1 MSDLWW
7 FAISIPRPGCISYHQ
22 LDYIRSCRG
31 IADRY
36 ITSVLRWLLKD
47 ATHSFCRAR
56 TPAKF
61 RLVANGISVSR
72 SLRIWNLPLPQ
83 CEFDC
88 SGRSMRA
95 VDLPDRMQNAPVYEE
110 MHQQIQPNGNIENLP
125 TNRLKFGIDC

>member
-1 MSDLWW
+1 MGQDYMGITDSRDMAYVLS
-7 FAISIPRPGCISYHQ
+7 FSSIAPRIE
-22 LDYIRSCRG
+22 LYIYQG
-31 IADRY
+31 
-36 ITSVLRWLLKD
+36 
-47 ATHSFCRAR
+47 
-56 TPAKF
+56 
-61 RLVANGISVSR
+61 

-125 TNRLKFGIDC
+125 T